1 MSDFTTVPNEKT
13 TKLKELAKEIETLS
27 WEYSTFKED
36 SKFYELQGKQN
47 ELNKLI
53 LEL

>member
-1 MSDFTTVPNEKT
+1 MSDFTTVPNDKI
-13 TKLKELAKEIETLS
+13 TKLKELANEIETLT

-47 ELNKLI
+47 ELFNLI
-53 LEL
+53 KTI

>member
-1 MSDFTTVPNEKT
+1 MNSTVIPPEKI
-13 TKLKELAKEIETLS
+13 TKLKELAKEIETLT

-47 ELNKLI
+47 EILTLI
-53 LEL
+53 NQL

>member
-1 MSDFTTVPNEKT
+1 MNSTVIPNEKI

-27 WEYSTFKED
+27 WEYSTFKDD

-47 ELNKLI
+47 ELINLI
-53 LEL
+53 KTI